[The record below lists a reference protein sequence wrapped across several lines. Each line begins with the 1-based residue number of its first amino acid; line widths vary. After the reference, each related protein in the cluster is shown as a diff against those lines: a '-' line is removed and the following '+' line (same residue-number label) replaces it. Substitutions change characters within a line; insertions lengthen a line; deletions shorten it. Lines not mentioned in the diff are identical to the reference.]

1 MHCEGV
7 PPFSTYRRGEA
18 VTTSANTAT
27 VTNRDR
33 FDFWHEVI
41 CSAFVRLEAETLPSE
56 RPFEAEIFSTDLGPL
71 ALSRVHAQ
79 PHTVHRSPSLI
90 RDEPRDEVLV
100 SLQLNGIGVVMQ
112 DDREAVLEAGDFALY
127 DATRP
132 YNLVMPHEFDM
143 LVLQFNRQFLLERC
157 PFPEPLTAVRMRS
170 NGKVTAPVSSF
181 LRSLEPFA
189 FGEENAV
196 SRQLATSALDLV
208 GVALADHFGD
218 AISPGSAGT
227 KHFLRACTYINAYAD
242 DPDIDPSRIASS
254 IGVSLRYLHQLFRDH
269 NTTVTTY
276 LMRRRLARCRDDLV
290 CGQLGAKTVTE
301 IALSHGF
308 KTAAHFSRCFAA
320 AYGAT
325 PTETRRAALL
335 GSS

>member
-1 MHCEGV
+1 MV
-7 PPFSTYRRGEA
+7 
-18 VTTSANTAT
+18 TSANTET
-27 VTNRDR
+27 VTGGDR

-56 RPFEAEIFSTDLGPL
+56 QPFHAEIFSADLGAL
-71 ALSRVHAQ
+71 VLSRVHAQ
-79 PHTVHRSPSLI
+79 PHTVHRSPLLI
-90 RDEPRDEVLV
+90 RTEPRDEVLV
-100 SLQLNGIGVVMQ
+100 SLQLSGVGVVMQ

-132 YNLVMPHEFDM
+132 YNLVMPGEFDM
-143 LVLQFNRQFLLERC
+143 LVLQFDRQFLLERC

-170 NGKVTAPVSSF
+170 SGKVTAPVSSF

-208 GVALADHFGD
+208 GVALAYHFGD
-218 AISPGSAGT
+218 DMARGTSST

-242 DPDIDPSRIASS
+242 DPDLDPARIASS

-290 CGQLGAKTVTE
+290 SGQHRAKTITE
-301 IALSHGF
+301 IAFSHGF
-308 KTAAHFSRCFAA
+308 KTPAHFSRCFAE
-320 AYGAT
+320 AYGTT
-325 PTETRRAALL
+325 PSVARRAAFAV
-335 GSS
+335 SP

>member
-1 MHCEGV
+1 V
-7 PPFSTYRRGEA
+7 
-18 VTTSANTAT
+18 VTTANTET
-27 VTNRDR
+27 VAGRDR

-41 CSAFVRLEAETLPSE
+41 CSAFVRLEAEALPSE
-56 RPFEAEIFSTDLGPL
+56 QPFQAQISSSDLGVL

-90 RDEPRDEVLV
+90 STEPRDEVLV
-100 SLQLNGIGVVMQ
+100 SLQLSGVGVVIQ
-112 DDREAVLEAGDFALY
+112 DDRQAVLEAGDFALY
-127 DATRP
+127 DTTRP
-132 YNLVMPHEFDM
+132 YNLVMPEEFDM
-143 LVLQFNRQFLLERC
+143 LVLQFDRQFLLERC

-170 NGKVTAPVSSF
+170 DGNVTAPVSSF

-189 FGEENAV
+189 SGEENAV
-196 SRQLATSALDLV
+196 SRQLATSALDLL

-218 AISPGSAGT
+218 AMAPGSSGT

-242 DPDIDPSRIASS
+242 DPDLDPARIASS

-290 CGQLGAKTVTE
+290 SGQHRAKTITD
-301 IALSHGF
+301 IAFSHGF
-308 KTAAHFSRCFAA
+308 KSPAHFSRCFAE
-320 AYGAT
+320 AYGTT
-325 PTETRRAALL
+325 PSDARRTAFSA
-335 GSS
+335 SP

>member
-1 MHCEGV
+1 M
-7 PPFSTYRRGEA
+7 
-18 VTTSANTAT
+18 TTSANTAT
-27 VTNRDR
+27 VAGRDR
-33 FDFWHEVI
+33 FEFWHEVI

-56 RPFEAEIFSTDLGPL
+56 QPFQAEIFSTDLGAL

-79 PHTVHRSPSLI
+79 PHTVRRSPSLI
-90 RDEPRDEVLV
+90 SAEPRDEVLV
-100 SLQLNGIGVVMQ
+100 SLQLSGVGVVMQ
-112 DDREAVLEAGDFALY
+112 DDREAVLEVGDFALY

-132 YNLVMPHEFDM
+132 YNLVMPGEFDM
-143 LVLQFNRQFLLERC
+143 LVLQFDRQFLLERC

-196 SRQLATSALDLV
+196 SRQLATSALDLL

-218 AISPGSAGT
+218 AMAPGSSST

-242 DPDIDPSRIASS
+242 DPDLDPARIASS

-290 CGQLGAKTVTE
+290 CGQHRAKTITD
-301 IALSHGF
+301 IAFSHGF
-308 KTAAHFSRCFAA
+308 KTPAHFSRCFVE
-320 AYGAT
+320 AYGTT
-325 PTETRRAALL
+325 PSDARRAAFAV
-335 GSS
+335 SP

>member
-1 MHCEGV
+1 M
-7 PPFSTYRRGEA
+7 
-18 VTTSANTAT
+18 TTSANTAT
-27 VTNRDR
+27 VAGRDR
-33 FDFWHEVI
+33 FEFWHEVI

-56 RPFEAEIFSTDLGPL
+56 QPFQAEIFSTDLGAL

-79 PHTVHRSPSLI
+79 PHTVRRSPSLI

-100 SLQLNGIGVVMQ
+100 SLQLSGVGVVMQ
-112 DDREAVLEAGDFALY
+112 DDREAVLEVGDFALY

-132 YNLVMPHEFDM
+132 YNLVMPGEFDM
-143 LVLQFNRQFLLERC
+143 LVLQFDRQFLLERC

-196 SRQLATSALDLV
+196 SRQLATSALDLL

-218 AISPGSAGT
+218 AMAPGSSST

-242 DPDIDPSRIASS
+242 DPDLDPARIASS

-290 CGQLGAKTVTE
+290 CGQHRAKTITD
-301 IALSHGF
+301 IAFSHGF
-308 KTAAHFSRCFAA
+308 KTPAHFSRCFVE
-320 AYGAT
+320 AYGTT
-325 PTETRRAALL
+325 PSDARRAAFAV
-335 GSS
+335 SP

>member
-1 MHCEGV
+1 M
-7 PPFSTYRRGEA
+7 
-18 VTTSANTAT
+18 VTTANTDT
-27 VTNRDR
+27 VAERER

-41 CSAFVRLEAETLPSE
+41 CSAFVRLESETLPSDQ
-56 RPFEAEIFSTDLGPL
+56 PFQAEIFSSDLGVL

-90 RDEPRDEVLV
+90 RSEERDEVLV
-100 SLQLNGIGVVMQ
+100 SLQLSGVGVVIQ
-112 DDREAVLEAGDFALY
+112 DDRQAVLEAGDFALY

-132 YNLVMPHEFDM
+132 YNLVMPDQFDM
-143 LVLQFNRQFLLERC
+143 LVLQFDRQFLLERC

-189 FGEENAV
+189 FREENAV

-218 AISPGSAGT
+218 AIVPGSSST

-242 DPDIDPSRIASS
+242 DPALDPARIASS

-269 NTTVTTY
+269 NTTVATY

-290 CGQLGAKTVTE
+290 SSQHRAKTVTE

-308 KTAAHFSRCFAA
+308 KSPAHFSRCFVE
-320 AYGAT
+320 AYGTT
-325 PTETRRAALL
+325 PSDARRAAFSV
-335 GSS
+335 SS